1 MPSEPAPSGP
11 APAGPDLSRP
21 SSSSEPTGGSAS
33 TVRLVVVLGML
44 SMFGPISLDLYL
56 PALPALATDLRS
68 STSAAQLSITACL
81 LGLALGQLVAGPLS
95 DQFGRRRP
103 LVVGLVV
110 YLLTSA
116 ACAFAPTIEVLVV
129 LRLVQGLAGAAG
141 IVIARA
147 VARDLYSGRRLVII
161 FSRLILVNGLAPIL
175 APVIGGQLALV
186 TSWRGIFLV
195 LAGFG
200 VVLLAAGV
208 FGVPESLP
216 PERRRA
222 GGVRDTLRSFRT
234 LLGDRLFVAVV
245 LAAGFAG
252 ASMFAYIAGATFVL
266 QRLYGLSA
274 QQFSFAFGANALGI
288 MVFGQLGA
296 RLAHRW
302 SPHRVMATGLL
313 MNLLGSAGLAVAV
326 LVGLGL
332 WPLLASLFVMVSALG
347 LVFPTSTAL
356 ALADYPDRA
365 GAASSLLGL
374 GQYVM
379 GAVVAPL
386 VGLAG
391 EDTAVPLGI
400 VALSCSVV
408 AAAMFFGVAVPA
420 LHRSRLV
427 EPDSLEP
434 PQAPA

>member
-1 MPSEPAPSGP
+1 MAPVPADPATHAARRSE
-11 APAGPDLSRP
+11 
-21 SSSSEPTGGSAS
+21 
-33 TVRLVVVLGML
+33 VRLVVVLGML

-56 PALPALATDLRS
+56 PALPALATDLSS

-81 LGLALGQLVAGPLS
+81 LGLATGQLVAGPLS

-103 LVVGLVV
+103 LIVGLVL
-110 YLLTSA
+110 YLIASV
-116 ACAFAPTIEVLVV
+116 ACALAPTIGLLVV

-195 LAGFG
+195 LAAFG
-200 VVLLAAGV
+200 VVLLGAGI
-208 FGVPESLP
+208 FGVRESLP

-266 QRLYGLSA
+266 QRLFGLSA
-274 QQFSFAFGANALGI
+274 QQFSFAFGSNALGI
-288 MVFGQLGA
+288 MILGQVGA
-296 RLAHRW
+296 WLAHRW
-302 SPHRVMATGLL
+302 SPHRVLALGLL
-313 MNLLGSAGLAVAV
+313 MNLLGAVGLAVTV

-332 WPLLASLFVMVSALG
+332 PYLLGSLFVMVSALG

-356 ALADYPDRA
+356 ALADHPERA

-374 GQYVM
+374 GQYLM
-379 GAVVAPL
+379 GAIVAPL
-386 VGLAG
+386 VGLGG

-400 VALSCSVV
+400 VAVSCS
-408 AAAMFFGVAVPA
+408 AAASVIFFGVAIPA
-420 LHRSRLV
+420 LRRSRR
-427 EPDSLEP
+427 LEP
-434 PQAPA
+434 EEVQAPQTPA

>member
-1 MPSEPAPSGP
+1 
-11 APAGPDLSRP
+11 
-21 SSSSEPTGGSAS
+21 
-33 TVRLVVVLGML
+33 ML

-56 PALPALATDLRS
+56 PALPALATDLGA

-81 LGLALGQLVAGPLS
+81 LGLATGQLVAGPLS
-95 DQFGRRRP
+95 DQFGRRPP
-103 LVVGLVV
+103 LIVGLVV
-110 YLLTSA
+110 YLITSA
-116 ACAFAPTIEVLVV
+116 ACAFAPTIELLVV
-129 LRLVQGLAGAAG
+129 LRLLQGLGGAAG

-161 FSRLILVNGLAPIL
+161 FSRLILVNGLAPVL

-186 TSWRGIFLV
+186 TSWRGIFVV
-195 LAGFG
+195 LAAFG
-200 VVLLAAGV
+200 IVLLAAGV

-216 PERRRA
+216 AERRRA
-222 GGVRDTLRSFRT
+222 GGVRDTLRSFRL
-234 LLGDRLFVAVV
+234 LLGDRFFVAVV
-245 LAAGFAG
+245 LAAGLAG

-288 MVFGQLGA
+288 MVLGQVGA

-302 SPHRVMATGLL
+302 SPHRVMALGLL
-313 MNLLGSAGLAVAV
+313 MNLLGAAGLAVTV
-326 LVGLGL
+326 LTGLGL
-332 WPLLASLFVMVSALG
+332 PFLLVSLFVMVSALG

-356 ALADYPDRA
+356 ALADHPDRA
-365 GAASSLLGL
+365 GSASSLLGL
-374 GQYVM
+374 GQYLL

-400 VALSCSVV
+400 VAVACSL
-408 AAAMFFGVAVPA
+408 AASAIFFGVALPA
-420 LHRSRLV
+420 LRRKPIA
-427 EPDSLEP
+427 EPDDLDGPQP
-434 PQAPA
+434 PA

>member
-1 MPSEPAPSGP
+1 
-11 APAGPDLSRP
+11 
-21 SSSSEPTGGSAS
+21 
-33 TVRLVVVLGML
+33 VVLGML

-56 PALPALATDLRS
+56 PALPALATDLAA

-81 LGLALGQLVAGPLS
+81 LGLATGQLVAGPLS

-103 LVVGLVV
+103 LIVGLVV
-110 YLLTSA
+110 YLIASA
-116 ACAFAPTIEVLVV
+116 ACALAPTIGLLVV

-175 APVIGGQLALV
+175 APVIGGQLVLV
-186 TSWRGIFLV
+186 TSWRGIFVV
-195 LAGFG
+195 LAAFG
-200 VVLLAAGV
+200 VVLLGAGV

-216 PERRRA
+216 AERRRA

-234 LLGDRLFVAVV
+234 LLRDRLFVAVV

-266 QRLYGLSA
+266 QRLFGLSA
-274 QQFSFAFGANALGI
+274 QQFSFAFGSNALGI
-288 MVFGQLGA
+288 MVLGQVGA
-296 RLAHRW
+296 SLARRW
-302 SPHRVMATGLL
+302 SPHRVLALGLL
-313 MNLLGSAGLAVAV
+313 MNLLGAVGLAVTV

-332 WPLLASLFVMVSALG
+332 PYLLGSLFVMVSALG

-356 ALADYPDRA
+356 ALADHPERA

-374 GQYVM
+374 GQYLM
-379 GAVVAPL
+379 GAIVAPL

-400 VALSCSVV
+400 VAVSCSIAG
-408 AAAMFFGVAVPA
+408 AAVFFGVALPA
-420 LHRSRLV
+420 LRRSRLL
-427 EPDSLEP
+427 EPDEV
-434 PQAPA
+434 QAPQSPA

>member
-1 MPSEPAPSGP
+1 MPSDVS
-11 APAGPDLSRP
+11 APAAR
-21 SSSSEPTGGSAS
+21 GGSE
-33 TVRLVVVLGML
+33 VRLVVVLGML

-56 PALPALATDLRS
+56 PALPALATDLGA

-81 LGLALGQLVAGPLS
+81 LGLATGQLVAGPLS

-103 LVVGLVV
+103 LIVGLAV
-110 YLLTSA
+110 YLVASA
-116 ACAFAPTIEVLVV
+116 ACALAPTIELLVV

-141 IVIARA
+141 IVVARA

-161 FSRLILVNGLAPIL
+161 FSRLILVNGLAPVL

-186 TSWRGIFLV
+186 TSWRGIFVV
-195 LAGFG
+195 LAAFG
-200 VVLLAAGV
+200 VVLLGAGV

-216 PERRRA
+216 PARRRA

-245 LAAGFAG
+245 LAAGLAG

-266 QRLYGLSA
+266 QRLFGLSA
-274 QQFSFAFGANALGI
+274 QQFSFAFGSNALGI
-288 MVFGQLGA
+288 MVLGQVGA

-302 SPHRVMATGLL
+302 SPHRVMAIGLVMNLVGATGL
-313 MNLLGSAGLAVAV
+313 VVTV

-332 WPLLASLFVMVSALG
+332 PFLLGSLFVMVSALG

-356 ALADYPDRA
+356 ALADHPDRA
-365 GAASSLLGL
+365 GSASSLLGL
-374 GQYVM
+374 GQYLL

-391 EDTAVPLGI
+391 EDTAVPLGV
-400 VALSCSVV
+400 VAVSCSV
-408 AAAMFFGVAVPA
+408 AASVIFFGVALPA
-420 LHRSRLV
+420 LRRAHLV
-427 EPDSLEP
+427 EPDEV
-434 PQAPA
+434 QAPQTPA

>member
-1 MPSEPAPSGP
+1 VPSAPENPGP
-11 APAGPDLSRP
+11 ARP
-21 SSSSEPTGGSAS
+21 QSG
-33 TVRLVVVLGML
+33 VRLVVVLGML

-56 PALPALATDLRS
+56 PALPALATDLSS

-81 LGLALGQLVAGPLS
+81 LGLAVGQLVAGPLS

-110 YLLTSA
+110 YLLASA
-116 ACAFAPTIEVLVV
+116 ACALAPTIELLVV

-216 PERRRA
+216 AERRRA

-234 LLGDRLFVAVV
+234 LLADRLFVAVV
-245 LAAGFAG
+245 LSAGLAG
-252 ASMFAYIAGATFVL
+252 ASMFAYISGATFVL
-266 QRLYGLSA
+266 QQLYGLSA

-288 MVFGQLGA
+288 MILGQLGA
-296 RLAHRW
+296 HLAHRW
-302 SPHRVMATGLL
+302 SPHRVLALGLVLNLVGAVGLL
-313 MNLLGSAGLAVAV
+313 VSV

-332 WPLLASLFVMVSALG
+332 PFLLGSLFVMVSALG

-374 GQYVM
+374 GQYVL

-386 VGLAG
+386 VGLG
-391 EDTAVPLGI
+391 GQDTAVPLG
-400 VALSCSVV
+400 LV
-408 AAAMFFGVAVPA
+408 AAACSLAGALVFFWVALPA

-427 EPDSLEP
+427 EPDEVP
-434 PQAPA
+434 APQTPA

>member
-1 MPSEPAPSGP
+1 
-11 APAGPDLSRP
+11 
-21 SSSSEPTGGSAS
+21 
-33 TVRLVVVLGML
+33 VVLGML

-56 PALPALATDLRS
+56 PALPALATDLAA

-81 LGLALGQLVAGPLS
+81 LGLATGQLVAGPLS

-103 LVVGLVV
+103 LIVGLVV
-110 YLLTSA
+110 YLIASA
-116 ACAFAPTIEVLVV
+116 ACALAPTIGLLVV

-175 APVIGGQLALV
+175 APVIGGQLVRV
-186 TSWRGIFLV
+186 TSWRGIFVV
-195 LAGFG
+195 LAAFG
-200 VVLLAAGV
+200 VVLLGAGV

-216 PERRRA
+216 AERRRA

-234 LLGDRLFVAVV
+234 LLRDRLFVAVV

-266 QRLYGLSA
+266 QRLFGLSA
-274 QQFSFAFGANALGI
+274 QQFSFAFGSNALGI
-288 MVFGQLGA
+288 MVLGQVGA
-296 RLAHRW
+296 SLARRW
-302 SPHRVMATGLL
+302 SPHRVLALGLL
-313 MNLLGSAGLAVAV
+313 MNLLGAVGLAVTV

-332 WPLLASLFVMVSALG
+332 PYLLGSLFVMVSALG

-356 ALADYPDRA
+356 ALADHPERA

-374 GQYVM
+374 GQYLM
-379 GAVVAPL
+379 GAIVAPL

-400 VALSCSVV
+400 VAVSCSIAG
-408 AAAMFFGVAVPA
+408 AAVFFGVALPA
-420 LHRSRLV
+420 LRRSRLL
-427 EPDSLEP
+427 EPDEV
-434 PQAPA
+434 QAPQSPA